1 MFPEDDPRPAHQ
13 QFPEQNCLTP
23 NRPCRG
29 TFREACHY
37 SNGSCTKGLSPLE
50 RVRDWRIPSRPPLDA
65 MFNPALPPCS
75 GSRANR
81 RAIRAVVVGRV
92 TRSAVDFTTD
102 HYKSN
107 HITSLYAT
115 ASCTTSVLLHTPTVL
130 SVPMLGAS
138 PCAHATAAA
147 KATAANTTPETCD
160 QFIGVILSVST
171 RFST

>member
-1 MFPEDDPRPAHQ
+1 MFPEDDPLPAHQ
-13 QFPEQNCLTP
+13 QFPEPNCLTP

-29 TFREACHY
+29 TFREACPY
-37 SNGSCTKGLSPLE
+37 SNGACTKGLSPLE
-50 RVRDWRIPSRPPLDA
+50 RVRDGRIPSRPPLDA
-65 MFNPALPPCS
+65 TFNSALPTSS

-115 ASCTTSVLLHTPTVL
+115 ASCTTSVLLHTP
-130 SVPMLGAS
+130 SCRCRCWARRRRGIRPREDRESAPPRARRRRPGA
-138 PCAHATAAA
+138 
-147 KATAANTTPETCD
+147 
-160 QFIGVILSVST
+160 
-171 RFST
+171 